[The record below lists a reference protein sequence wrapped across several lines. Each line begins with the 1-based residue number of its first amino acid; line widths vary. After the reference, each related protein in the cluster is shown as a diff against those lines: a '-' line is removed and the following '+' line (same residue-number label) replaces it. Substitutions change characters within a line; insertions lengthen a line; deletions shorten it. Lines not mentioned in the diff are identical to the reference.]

1 MEKERLKQ
9 NRMSQKLQKIKINVT
24 YEATTREYELDKS
37 LPIETHLT
45 KICEVLNLIFDKDKW
60 ALFIPSLEEYVR
72 ASHLVDMEKGAEIR
86 VKLHPKVE
94 AQQIISSF
102 TNENDGEIKKSL
114 YKLQK
119 THLKVFLF
127 SSTFSLYFWE
137 TKNQKY
143 PIKLF
148 KNRTSHSCKSFLKW
162 MERKS

>member
-119 THLKVFLF
+119 THLKVSLF
-127 SSTFSLYFWE
+127 PSTFSLSVFGKPK
-137 TKNQKY
+137 TKNTQ
-143 PIKLF
+143 L
-148 KNRTSHSCKSFLKW
+148 NFLKTGQVIHA
-162 MERKS
+162 RVS